1 MRLKGYIFSRSFFGE
16 RVPQHIQ
23 NIVLRDYCKKNNSN
37 LILSSTEYKTKNST
51 YILEEI
57 LENLQN
63 YDGIIFYSLFQLPE
77 NKKLRFKIYHK
88 ILRKKKQLNFAVE
101 NIKLKKKTDLIDV
114 EKIFLLKSSSF
125 KNKKL
130 GKKRNFVTLNHER
143 TKRNYIDRM
152 INDKVYCMKI
162 SKKYDQEYW
171 DGDRKYGYG
180 GYKYIP
186 GYFKKL
192 AEKLINTYALK
203 NGSSILDLGCGKGFL
218 LYEMKKI
225 LKDLKVYGLDI
236 SKYAIKNSKKELRKS
251 IRYGDLNK
259 KLPFVGKKFDLVIS
273 INTLHNLKIEKILK
287 CLKEID
293 NFGKSKYVCVESYRN
308 ELEQFNLQCWA
319 LTAETIIDVDTWKY
333 LFKKSGYSG
342 DYEFIYFK

>member
-16 RVPQHIQ
+16 RAPQHIQ
-23 NIVLRDYCKKNNSN
+23 NIVLRDYCKKNNSD

-77 NKKLRFKIYHK
+77 NKNLRFKIYRK
-88 ILRKKKQLNFAVE
+88 ILTKKKQLNFAVE
-101 NIKLKKKTDLIDV
+101 NIKFKKKTDLINI

-125 KNKKL
+125 KEKKL
-130 GKKRNFVTLNHER
+130 GKKRNFVTFNHER
-143 TKRNYIDRM
+143 TKRNYIERM
-152 INDKVYCMKI
+152 NNDKAYCMKV

-192 AEKLINTYALK
+192 AKKLINTYALK
-203 NGSSILDLGCGKGFL
+203 NDSSILDLGCGKGFL

-251 IRYGDLNK
+251 LRHGDLNK
-259 KLPFVGKKFDLVIS
+259 KLPYKGKKFDLVIS

-293 NFGKSKYVCVESYRN
+293 NLGNSKYVCVESYRN

-333 LFKKSGYSG
+333 LFKNSGYSG

>member
-130 GKKRNFVTLNHER
+130 GKKRNFVFNHER
-143 TKRNYIDRM
+143 TKNYIDRM
-152 INDKVYCMKI
+152 INDK
-162 SKKYDQEYW
+162 
-171 DGDRKYGYG
+171 
-180 GYKYIP
+180 
-186 GYFKKL
+186 F
-192 AEKLINTYALK
+192 
-203 NGSSILDLGCGKGFL
+203 
-218 LYEMKKI
+218 
-225 LKDLKVYGLDI
+225 
-236 SKYAIKNSKKELRKS
+236 
-251 IRYGDLNK
+251 
-259 KLPFVGKKFDLVIS
+259 
-273 INTLHNLKIEKILK
+273 
-287 CLKEID
+287 
-293 NFGKSKYVCVESYRN
+293 
-308 ELEQFNLQCWA
+308 
-319 LTAETIIDVDTWKY
+319 TA
-333 LFKKSGYSG
+333 
-342 DYEFIYFK
+342 